1 MLGDT
6 IWYPKAG
13 IWKKFQKQFSHLA
26 ENLALMETSSGGL
39 PQWVMSNGT
48 STVHVYSLPKRQHW
62 KEHPSLGCGHSDTFA
77 SASYIPQACFPL
89 RAWWGRQWFVLN
101 SSEWVY
107 SADEPHLRTE
117 SHLKTVS
124 SSQRRACPP
133 SWATLKGIQLPAACP
148 QAQSHR
154 DPWERRPKNPHMQTA
169 AVLK

>member
-1 MLGDT
+1 MVVMLGDT

-62 KEHPSLGCGHSDTFA
+62 KEHPSLGCGHSHTFA
-77 SASYIPQACFPL
+77 SASYIPRACFPL

-107 SADEPHLRTE
+107 SADKPHLRTE

-124 SSQRRACPP
+124 SSQRRACAPELSNLERHSVP
-133 SWATLKGIQLPAACP
+133 SSLPSGTES
-148 QAQSHR
+148 Q
-154 DPWERRPKNPHMQTA
+154 RPLGEET
-169 AVLK
+169 